1 MYESQVGR
9 DTGGHSFSHAE
20 GQIPKAALLYVS
32 GIPLSTGGSLLHLR
46 QPVLALELLE
56 GCSLGTS
63 LPTHLPFCA
72 V

>member
-1 MYESQVGR
+1 MR
-9 DTGGHSFSHAE
+9 E
-20 GQIPKAALLYVS
+20 GQIPKAAFLYVS
-32 GIPLSTGGSLLHLR
+32 GIPLSTGGSLLPLR

-63 LPTHLPFCA
+63 LPTHLPCCG